1 VTALGERIK
10 RLRGEREL
18 QQRQLAEKAGLTPS
32 MVSQIES
39 GRLSPSL
46 HTLGKIASAFGVPIA
61 ALFDGKPNGSI
72 VISHKRD
79 YPVVSFD
86 GSSERWAV
94 LGAGLFQGKIRA
106 VVSTLGPKSRGFT
119 TEKVIIKPGQLKLFY
134 VLEGKVALHYDGD
147 RHLLEAGDSALLD
160 GGVAHGWE
168 NLGGQLTG
176 RPLCVHSG
184 YGRLDCF
191 ARNAEGALGH
201 LWRDRPDQPWSGWET
216 LGGHITSAPECV
228 VCESVPTTSC
238 PGSA

>member
-10 RLRGEREL
+10 RLRGERDL

-46 HTLGKIASAFGVPIA
+46 NTLGKIASAFGVPIA
-61 ALFDGKPNGSI
+61 ALFDGKPAGSI
-72 VISHKRD
+72 VISHKRTTRSSRSTA
-79 YPVVSFD
+79 PRSVGPCSAPGSFK
-86 GSSERWAV
+86 
-94 LGAGLFQGKIRA
+94 GKIRA

-168 NLGGQLTG
+168 NLGGKQAQALWVI
-176 RPLCVHSG
+176 LG
-184 YGRLDCF
+184 YGGD
-191 ARNAEGALGH
+191 G
-201 LWRDRPDQPWSGWET
+201 
-216 LGGHITSAPECV
+216 
-228 VCESVPTTSC
+228 
-238 PGSA
+238 